1 MASSVRA
8 PGPAPVVAK
17 SVQANAGI
25 EAYYRRELD
34 RLVREMQDSLVYWLT
49 AQWRDNTPEMYAQ
62 DASPAAALRAAMAK
76 LSNRWMRN
84 FDKGADKLAKLFAD
98 KTLKYSDVAM
108 AKTLRD
114 IGLSVQF
121 KMTPLMQDAYSAIIG
136 EQVGLIRSIAAN
148 HLAQVETVVMQGVQT
163 GRDLQ
168 FIHDQ
173 LRERFGITKRRAAL
187 IARDQ
192 SNKAT
197 STITRVRQL
206 DLGITEAR
214 WRHSG
219 AGKEPRPEHVEANGK
234 KYDLKKGMYLEGV
247 WTWPGVEINCRCT
260 SEPIIP
266 GFDDDEE

>member
-1 MASSVRA
+1 MPAKLRA
-8 PGPAPVVAK
+8 PGSAPVVAAP
-17 SVQANAGI
+17 VRPNAGN
-25 EAYYRRELD
+25 EAWYRRQLD
-34 RLVREMQDSLVYWLT
+34 ALVEEMQNSIVYWIS
-49 AQWRDNTPEMYAQ
+49 AQWKADTPELTLAT

-76 LSNRWMRN
+76 LANRWMRN
-84 FDKGADKLAKLFAD
+84 FDEGAAKLSKLFAD
-98 KTLKYSDVAM
+98 KSLRNTDVAM
-108 AKTLRD
+108 RKTLKD
-114 IGLSVQF
+114 IGFTVEF

-148 HLAQVETVVMQGVQT
+148 HLAQVETIVMQGVQT
-163 GRDLQ
+163 GRDLG
-168 FIHDQ
+168 FIHTQ
-173 LRERFGITKRRAAL
+173 LTERLGVTKRRAAL

-206 DLGITEAR
+206 DLGITQAR

-219 AGKEPRPEHVEANGK
+219 GGKEPRPDHVEASGK
-234 KYDLKKGMYLEGV
+234 VFDLKKGMYLEGV

-266 GFDDDEE
+266 GFEDDD